1 MPLSL
6 LSNEQRDQLL
16 ANHGRCV
23 TGGAQ
28 DLFPVVKL
36 YTPDAGA
43 CWVLVSLDADSDRAY
58 GLIDAGTGF
67 PELGE
72 VSLSMLEGIRGPR
85 GLAVAAEPNFQP
97 RKTLSAYLADAQRD
111 GSISD

>member
-1 MPLSL
+1 MALITDA
-6 LSNEQRDQLL
+6 QRRDML
-16 ANHGRCV
+16 AAGQARARGESV
-23 TGGAQ
+23 DAY
-28 DLFPVVKL
+28 PIAKL
-36 YTPDAGA
+36 YTPDADA
-43 CWVLVSLDADSDRAY
+43 CWVLVALDADGDRAY

-72 VSLSMLEGIRGPR
+72 VNLSMLEGILGPR
-85 GLAVAAEPNFQP
+85 GLAVTTEPNFQP